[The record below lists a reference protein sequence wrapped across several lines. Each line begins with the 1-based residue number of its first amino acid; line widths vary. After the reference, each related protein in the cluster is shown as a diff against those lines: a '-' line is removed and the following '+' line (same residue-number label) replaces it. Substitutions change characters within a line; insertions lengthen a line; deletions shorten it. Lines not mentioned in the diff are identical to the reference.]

1 MPHWFENTLLALD
14 LETTGLD
21 PLADRI
27 VQGAVALV
35 AADGSVSDKSWDGIV
50 DPGVPI
56 PVQASDIHGITTD
69 RARREGIPP
78 VEALRRIARLVDD
91 AEAGGIPLV
100 IYNAPFDWPFVLAEA
115 QRHGVNI
122 AKPEIIDP
130 LVIDRAVDR
139 YRRGSRRL
147 AAVAAHYDHDL
158 GQTHDARADAIA
170 AAAIA
175 RAVGARYPDVGGL
188 TPRALLP
195 LQTKW
200 DAEHAASLSRH
211 LGKPIHAGWPL
222 PRSAEHLA

>member
-1 MPHWFENTLLALD
+1 MRHWFEHTLLALD

-21 PLADRI
+21 PLEDRI
-27 VQGAVALV
+27 VQAAVALV
-35 AADGSVSDKSWDGIV
+35 AADGSVCDTSWDGIV

-56 PVQASDIHGITTD
+56 PVRASDIHGITTD

-78 VEALRRIARLVDD
+78 VEALRHIARLVDD

-115 QRHGVNI
+115 QRHGVRL

-147 AAVAAHYDHDL
+147 EAVAAHYDHDL

-175 RAVGARYPDVGGL
+175 RAVGTQYPDVGGV
-188 TPRALLP
+188 TPRALQP
-195 LQTKW
+195 LQATW
-200 DAEHAASLSRH
+200 HAAHADSLSRH
-211 LGKPIHAGWPL
+211 LGTPIDHGWPL
-222 PRSAEHLA
+222 PRNTEHLA